1 VTEIARSEVATRE
14 RVGAARATRLDHLA
28 RSVLTYAVLLV
39 LVVSFLL
46 PTAWLISSSFKA
58 STEIFVHPIKW
69 LPDRLSWQNY
79 VEAFTVQ
86 PLARFAINTGI
97 VVLFA
102 VAGTVVSS
110 TLVAY
115 SFARLR
121 WPGRDFFFALLL
133 ASMMLP
139 EVVTLVPKFILFRQL
154 GWIGTFLPL
163 TVPFWFGGAPFF
175 VFLLRQFF
183 RSLPY
188 ELDEAA
194 RIDGASSLH
203 ILTRIVVPLSAP
215 ALTTVVIFSIL
226 ANYNDFLHPLI
237 YLSRQENWTLA
248 LGIRAFNDTYTARWE
263 LIFAAATVMLL
274 PMAALFFAAQRS
286 FIQGIQLTGIGGR

>member
-14 RVGAARATRLDHLA
+14 RMGAARATRLDHLA